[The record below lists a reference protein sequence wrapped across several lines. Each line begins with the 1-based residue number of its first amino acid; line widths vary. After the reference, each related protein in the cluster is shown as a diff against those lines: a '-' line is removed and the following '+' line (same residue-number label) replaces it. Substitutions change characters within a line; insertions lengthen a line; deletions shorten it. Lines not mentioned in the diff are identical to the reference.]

1 MSEVQEI
8 LWISRSWVFLKTNNP
23 VPSGYAQTTATP
35 HRAGKHRQPSTDD
48 RRPLA
53 RHGPGPRQKH
63 RQFIEMRAE
72 TAGLQKKQSRTEV
85 PSYFRPTGHDGTLY
99 RPGRATD
106 RQSTVRVSACTVQ
119 PCSSYKGGLDTGHDG
134 ALCRRGGRAMAD
146 LLAFGRLLASSFR
159 LSWR

>member
-1 MSEVQEI
+1 VPSIGRLRPNYRDSSLRRQASATEYRRPPPVGTA
-8 LWISRSWVFLKTNNP
+8 RSWAKAET
-23 VPSGYAQTTATP
+23 
-35 HRAGKHRQPSTDD
+35 
-48 RRPLA
+48 
-53 RHGPGPRQKH
+53 QKYT
-63 RQFIEMRAE
+63 EMRAE
-72 TAGLQKKQSRTEV
+72 TAGLQKTQSRTEV

>member
-8 LWISRSWVFLKTNNP
+8 LWISRSWVFLKANNP
-23 VPSGYAQTTATP
+23 VPSGYAQTTAMP

-53 RHGPGPRQKH
+53 RHGRGQWQKH
-63 RQFIEMRAE
+63 RQFMEMRAE
-72 TAGLQKKQSRTEV
+72 TAGLQKTQSRTEV

-106 RQSTVRVSACTVQ
+106 RPSIVRASACTVQ
-119 PCSSYKGGLDTGHDG
+119 FIQGRPRHRARWRPVQARRPGHGRPLGLWT
-134 ALCRRGGRAMAD
+134 
-146 LLAFGRLLASSFR
+146 LAS
-159 LSWR
+159 